1 MYQSAIRNKK
11 KSVNNVKNYIL
22 DPDNE
27 EYALC
32 IKLLGNCRIA
42 LITNS
47 GNNVIGIIRGNM
59 RKFNKRI
66 IIEAG
71 DIVAISNRDFQ
82 ENKVDIVHKYNIEQT
97 QCLINNKELS
107 SVLISKY
114 YSNSHKTD
122 KCDDTHIIFDDNN
135 ENSKLKKVS
144 NNSSIYVELNISS
157 DSDNSDDID
166 DI

>member
-11 KSVNNVKNYIL
+11 KSVNIVKNYIL
-22 DPDNE
+22 DSENE

-47 GNNVIGIIRGNM
+47 GKDVIGIIRGNM

-66 IIEAG
+66 IIEVG

-82 ENKVDIVHKYNIEQT
+82 ANKVDIVHKYNIEQT
-97 QCLINNKELS
+97 QHLINNKELS
-107 SVLISKY
+107 DVLINKY

-135 ENSKLKKVS
+135 ENSKSEKVS
-144 NNSSIYVELNISS
+144 NNTNIYVELDISS
-157 DSDNSDDID
+157 DSDNPDDI
-166 DI
+166 

>member
-11 KSVNNVKNYIL
+11 KSVNIVKNYIL
-22 DPDNE
+22 DTDNE

-47 GNNVIGIIRGNM
+47 GNDAIGIIRGNM

-66 IIEAG
+66 IIEVG

-82 ENKVDIVHKYNIEQT
+82 VNKVDIVHKYNIEQT
-97 QCLINNKELS
+97 QNLINNKELS
-107 SVLISKY
+107 DVLINKY

-122 KCDDTHIIFDDNN
+122 KCDDAHIIFDNN
-135 ENSKLKKVS
+135 DKNSKSDKVV
-144 NNSSIYVELNISS
+144 NNANIYVDLNISS
-157 DSDNSDDID
+157 DSDDQDDI
-166 DI
+166 